1 MQLKMREQRYEMQR
15 LRAIYCQAALGS
27 AGAGGG
33 GPGGAAV
40 GILNLSV
47 GLEMTGATTTG
58 AAMTGRASPAPNA
71 VGSALDGPSG
81 RGALNSANRLQS
93 FFDVFMC
100 PWIPQFEQT
109 RVCANVS
116 RAQPTKGEQ
125 RTVSVLLARFPPTP
139 IAPMGIPS
147 FAFFRWRRRS

>member
-1 MQLKMREQRYEMQR
+1 M
-15 LRAIYCQAALGS
+15 ASYCQGALGL

-33 GPGGAAV
+33 GGAGEAE

-47 GLEMTGATTTG
+47 GLGTRGATTTG
-58 AAMTGRASPAPNA
+58 AAMTGSASPAPNA
-71 VGSALDGPSG
+71 VGSALEGPSG

-100 PWIPQFEQT
+100 PLIPQFEQT
-109 RVCANVS
+109 RVYARRDVS
-116 RAQPTKGEQ
+116 KHTERQRIQ

-139 IAPMGIPS
+139 IAPTGIPS
-147 FAFFRWRRRS
+147 FAFFRWSRRS